1 MRKRIMNNSSASH
14 PNDRLRDTNSIL
26 RLFASV
32 TSIFLFSFAV
42 DALVQRGVE
51 LFLDNIVEHD
61 TFFYSAVRQQ
71 DAFAKNIFEII
82 RQVSFIGIG
91 VGFTATLALLFIFSG
106 RHLSKT
112 PVQSEPKRLLKA
124 TLISI
129 RGIATLTFIFLAL
142 TAIYALF
149 LRIVGNQPPFFLIAA
164 LVIASMYV
172 LILAYSL
179 IDHVRDLRKLYQEQ

>member
-1 MRKRIMNNSSASH
+1 MERRKLIMSRSSASN
-14 PNDRLRDTNSIL
+14 PRARLRDTNSIL
-26 RLFASV
+26 QLLASV
-32 TSIFLFSFAV
+32 TGLFLFSFAV

-51 LFLDNIVEHD
+51 LFLADIVEHD

-91 VGFTATLALLFIFSG
+91 VGFVATLVFFYL
-106 RHLSKT
+106 RPVSKT
-112 PVQSEPKRLLKA
+112 SFQSELKRLLKV
-124 TLISI
+124 TLLSI
-129 RGIATLTFIFLAL
+129 RGIATATFIFIVL
-142 TAIYALF
+142 TAIYELF

-172 LILAYSL
+172 LILAYL
-179 IDHVRDLRKLYQEQ
+179 LFDYARDLGKIYWAQ